1 LAGSAPGHPLEGECN
16 LKPLNS
22 TVAPKPKVTCSVL
35 MVDDVFPE
43 EEEEEE
49 ALNHGFPP
57 LLLTF
62 FAVKFS
68 SYEVEDKK
76 VVPLLSESQA
86 NHTCSTCTYI
96 YICVCVYYTCSF
108 VGELAIVMRKKKG
121 GKEKSMRVCVIAFL
135 IFYISLH
142 PHCFGKVS

>member
-1 LAGSAPGHPLEGECN
+1 LAGSAPGHPLVGECN

-22 TVAPKPKVTCSVL
+22 IEAPKPKVTCSVL
-35 MVDDVFPE
+35 MVDVFP
-43 EEEEEE
+43 EEEE

-86 NHTCSTCTYI
+86 NHTCSTYI
-96 YICVCVYYTCSF
+96 YICIIHVHLW
-108 VGELAIVMRKKKG
+108 GN
-121 GKEKSMRVCVIAFL
+121 
-135 IFYISLH
+135 
-142 PHCFGKVS
+142 